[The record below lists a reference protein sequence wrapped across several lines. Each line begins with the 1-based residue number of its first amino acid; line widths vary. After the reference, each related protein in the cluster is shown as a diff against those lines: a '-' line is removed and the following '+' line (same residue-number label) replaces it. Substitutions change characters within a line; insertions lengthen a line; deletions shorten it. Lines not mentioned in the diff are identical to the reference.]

1 MSEKEYEIKAS
12 WSFKWGEQPPTYFD
26 IEPTRVMYY
35 EHLSR
40 LEERNLPLLTFEE
53 FLKQINSGDEAE
65 EHF

>member
-1 MSEKEYEIKAS
+1 MSEKEYEIKSS

>member
-12 WSFKWGEQPPTYFD
+12 WSFKWGEQPPAYFD